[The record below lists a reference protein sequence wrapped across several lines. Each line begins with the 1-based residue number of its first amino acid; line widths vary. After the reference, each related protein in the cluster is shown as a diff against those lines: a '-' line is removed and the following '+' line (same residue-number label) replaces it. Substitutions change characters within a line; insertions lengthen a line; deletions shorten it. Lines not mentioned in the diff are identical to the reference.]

1 MSYCLALTD
10 VDWSL
15 TKDVLGV
22 VGTFVGAIISAAAVL
37 VAYKFG
43 NEGLN
48 TWKRQL
54 RGTTDHELAKRV
66 LIELYRYKSSM
77 ERARSP
83 FMFGY
88 EMQLDPDEGEGLG
101 FSAKRHLGRRKGYQ
115 RRLDLVAEARAPIE
129 SSLIEAEAIWGV
141 ELRKLF
147 QPLFS
152 LQHEFY
158 IYVDYHFVSTDPTED
173 DDYRKS
179 YGEILKNK
187 RDVLFDATDEIGD
200 DFRKEF
206 NLAVEDIQQYVKPKL
221 A

>member
-66 LIELYRYKSSM
+66 LIEAL
-77 ERARSP
+77 
-83 FMFGY
+83 
-88 EMQLDPDEGEGLG
+88 
-101 FSAKRHLGRRKGYQ
+101 
-115 RRLDLVAEARAPIE
+115 
-129 SSLIEAEAIWGV
+129 
-141 ELRKLF
+141 
-147 QPLFS
+147 
-152 LQHEFY
+152 
-158 IYVDYHFVSTDPTED
+158 
-173 DDYRKS
+173 
-179 YGEILKNK
+179 
-187 RDVLFDATDEIGD
+187 
-200 DFRKEF
+200 
-206 NLAVEDIQQYVKPKL
+206 
-221 A
+221 